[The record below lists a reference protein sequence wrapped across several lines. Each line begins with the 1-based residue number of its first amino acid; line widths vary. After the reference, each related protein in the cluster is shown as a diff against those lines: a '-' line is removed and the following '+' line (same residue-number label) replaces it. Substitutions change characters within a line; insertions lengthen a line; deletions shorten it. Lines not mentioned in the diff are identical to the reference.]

1 MDYKYLAQLLF
12 PDVTKTPDEIE
23 ATYPERNLPEGVA
36 VSRHA
41 PSPTG
46 FVHLGNV
53 VQSLISERLC
63 HQSGGV
69 LYLRIEDT
77 DSKREVKGATES
89 LINMLAYYGI
99 KFDEG
104 VTLEGDKGAYGP
116 YTQSKRRDIYRVYA
130 KKMVEDGN
138 AYPCFC
144 TKEELEAIREEQE
157 KEKVS
162 YGYYGKW
169 AVWRD
174 RPIEDIEAAL
184 KAGKPWVLRLR
195 STGSVENKF
204 KYNDLIKGEINITE
218 NDVDYVIIKSD
229 GIPPYHFAHPIDD
242 HLMHTTHVVRGDEWL
257 ATLPLHLQ
265 LHKLLGFKPPK
276 YAHIGALMKMDG
288 ASKRKLSKR
297 KDPELGLAF
306 YKSQGYPRDSVR
318 EYVMTVL
325 NSNFEDWRRANPDA
339 DINDFKFSV
348 KKLNPAGSLFDLGK
362 LMDISKNVI
371 SKMTA
376 EEVYEHTADWANEF
390 DKDFYKVFTGSPE
403 FSKSVLAIGRGG
415 NKPRKDFGL
424 WSEVKG
430 YMGFMFDEYF
440 VYENEYDE
448 KFDKEEIKT
457 VLEKFA
463 GVYDDTDEQQVWFD
477 KIKAIAA
484 SVGYAADMKE
494 YKANPDA
501 FKGSV
506 ADVSMFLRLAVTGK
520 LNSPDMYWVMKIL
533 GKDRVCARIKA
544 MEERL

>member
-1 MDYKYLAQLLF
+1 MDNKYLAQLLF
-12 PDVTKTPDEIE
+12 PDVTKTPEEIE
-23 ATYPERNLPEGVA
+23 AMYPERDLAEGVA

-63 HQSGGV
+63 HQSGGI

-104 VTLEGDKGAYGP
+104 VTLDGDKGAYGP

-195 STGSVENKF
+195 STGSIENKF
-204 KYNDLIKGEINITE
+204 KYNDLIKGEINVTE
-218 NDVDYVIIKSD
+218 NDVDFVIIKSD

-288 ASKRKLSKR
+288 SSKRKLSTR

-339 DINDFKFSV
+339 DIDEFKFSV

-376 EEVYEHTADWANEF
+376 EQVYEYTAEWANEF
-390 DKDFYKVFTGSPE
+390 DKDFYDVFTADPD
-403 FSKSVLAIGRGG
+403 FSKAVLAIGRGG

-430 YMGFMFDEYF
+430 YMGFMFDKYF
-440 VYENEYDE
+440 SLECNYDE
-448 KFDKEEIKT
+448 KFDRDSIKT
-457 VLEKFA
+457 VLEKF
-463 GVYDDTDEQQVWFD
+463 VESYDDGDEQQVWFD
-477 KIKAIAA
+477 KIKAIA
-484 SVGYAADMKE
+484 SSIGYAADMKE

-520 LNSPDMYWVMKIL
+520 LNSPDMYSVMKIL
-533 GKDRVCARIKA
+533 GRDRVNERIKA